1 MVHLST
7 KIIQTTN
14 TILSSLAL
22 ILSVIGIIEDKWV
35 ELNFET
41 GETISHSPWMVC
53 CTTLWPEGDLE
64 VVRTMMILTLI
75 LSFHFNLILGMEFTE
90 IIPQTKYIHLFTAF
104 LSFLTG
110 ILLLSAFLYYHHKL
124 KQGQATYFF
133 RYKLTWIPFT
143 VYINVIFYIICGIFS
158 LLHFKRSI
166 KSFACLNTIH
176 ESVRERSH
184 GMPSGKSIKVI
195 STGNPT
201 VMPRS
206 IVHAHSVNPKED
218 AVIKSPTVQARRVTW
233 AL

>member
-110 ILLLSAFLYYHHKL
+110 I
-124 KQGQATYFF
+124 
-133 RYKLTWIPFT
+133 
-143 VYINVIFYIICGIFS
+143 FS